1 MNPIYLIIGPPAV
14 GKSTTSRALAA
25 SFSRSIHI
33 PVDDLRNMV
42 VSGLALPA
50 REWDDELTRQVTLA
64 RQAVIG
70 MALGYNEAGF
80 AVIIDDFWDPNRLAE
95 YQTLSGL
102 PHVRRV
108 LLLPDRIEAHRRNL
122 LRSGDSPARMY
133 IDEGIRVVYDGLAG
147 AIGELRRQGWQIVDT
162 SALSVAEVVETIL
175 ATTNAKSNSDGG

>member
-25 SFSRSIHI
+25 CFPRSIHI

-50 REWDDELTRQVTLA
+50 PEWGDELTRQVALA
-64 RQAVIG
+64 RHAVIG
-70 MALGYNEAGF
+70 MALAYREAGF
-80 AVIIDDFWDPNRLAE
+80 AVIVDDFWDPNRLAE
-95 YQTLSGL
+95 YQALSGV
-102 PHVRRV
+102 PYVRRV

-133 IDEGIRVVYDGLAG
+133 IDEGIRVVYDGLG
-147 AIGELRRQGWQIVDT
+147 GVVGELRRQGWQVIDT
-162 SALSVAEVVETIL
+162 SALSVAEAVETIL
-175 ATTNAKSNSDGG
+175 AATNGQVEE

>member
-1 MNPIYLIIGPPAV
+1 MKPIYLIIGPPAV

-25 SFSRSIHI
+25 CFPRSIHI

-50 REWDDELTRQVTLA
+50 LEWGDELTQQVALA

-70 MALGYNEAGF
+70 MALAYREAGF
-80 AVIIDDFWDPNRLAE
+80 TVIIDDFWDPNRLAE
-95 YQTLSGL
+95 YEALAGA

-108 LLLPDRIEAHRRNL
+108 LLLPSRAEAHRRNL

-133 IDEGIRVVYDGLAG
+133 IDEGIRAVYDGLAG
-147 AIGELRRQGWQIVDT
+147 AVGELRRQGWRVVDT
-162 SALSVAEVVETIL
+162 SALTVAEAVQTIL
-175 ATTNAKSNSDGG
+175 TATNDQIEE